1 VVQNRVT
8 LLGSGVGNDDLYNAT
23 LISEFFNNLSLLD
36 TRQVTPTIALSNIGK
51 VDLVEQD

>member
-1 VVQNRVT
+1 
-8 LLGSGVGNDDLYNAT
+8 LGRGAGNDDIYNAM
-23 LISEFFNNLSLLD
+23 LISKFFANLSLLD